1 MDFEGVRGR
10 IEEQFGDF
18 SPQLKKAA
26 RYAVARPEEVALNS
40 LRNVASKAG
49 VHPSTLV
56 RLAHE
61 LAFDG
66 YNDFREPFR
75 SWLRDRPFSFSDRA
89 RKLRRRGREAETL
102 VGEMLARDLAN
113 LQTSIATIGVE
124 RLVEARRILSD
135 SRRIFVCGLRS
146 LYPLAFYFHYACR
159 MFMDKTI
166 LLTGQGGTFADDLRR
181 VSSEDALFVFSYA
194 PYARDTMKAV
204 RFAREC
210 KAKVIAVTDSPL
222 SPAAQFSTV
231 ALVVSNASPSFF
243 PSLVPAVSVLQT
255 LVALLIAQAGAGSL
269 ADLANSERQLKS
281 FNVYVED
288 D

>member
-1 MDFEGVRGR
+1 MDFDGVCGR
-10 IEEQFGDF
+10 IEERFGGF

-40 LRNVASKAG
+40 LRAVATKAG

-56 RLAHE
+56 RLARE
-61 LAFDG
+61 LAFNG

-75 SWLRDRPFSFSDRA
+75 SWLRDRHFSFSDRA
-89 RKLRRRGREAETL
+89 RKLRRRGREAEAL
-102 VGEMLARDLAN
+102 VGEMLARDLTN
-113 LQTSIATIGVE
+113 LQTSFAAIGVD
-124 RLVEARRILSD
+124 RLTEARRLLSE

-146 LYPLAFYFHYACR
+146 LYPIAFYFHYACR

-181 VSSEDALFVFSYA
+181 VSADDALFAFSYA

-204 RFAREC
+204 RFARER
-210 KAKVIAVTDSPL
+210 KARIIAVTDSPL
-222 SPAAQFSTV
+222 AAAARGATV
-231 ALVVSNASPSFF
+231 ALVVSNVSPSFF
-243 PSLVPAVSVLQT
+243 PSLVPAISVVQT
-255 LVALLIAQAGAGSL
+255 LVALLIAQAGPDSL

-281 FNVYVED
+281 FNVFGED
-288 D
+288 G